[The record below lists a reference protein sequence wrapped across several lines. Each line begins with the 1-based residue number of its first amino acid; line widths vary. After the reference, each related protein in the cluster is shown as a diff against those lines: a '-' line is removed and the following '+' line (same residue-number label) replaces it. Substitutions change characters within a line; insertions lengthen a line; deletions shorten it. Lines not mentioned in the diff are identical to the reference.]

1 TTHPNTHIEHSL
13 RKPLVEALNTH
24 KYQTH
29 QGTINTYSRDHYGP
43 HIRFSRIGSGA
54 LGGKARALAFM
65 DKIFTTYFS
74 PSPFKNIHLFIPR
87 TIVLSTNIF
96 DSFIQQNNLLDIIT
110 ESLPD
115 DRIASRFMERDLPST
130 ILGDLRNF
138 IKEVRTPLAIRSSS
152 LLEDALFQPFAGVY
166 SSMMLPNY
174 SHDLES
180 RYKDLCNAIKFV
192 YASTFFQKAVNY
204 LHNSPHT
211 VMDEKM
217 GVVIQEVV
225 GHTHDTIF
233 YPTISG
239 VARSYNYYPVNPCK
253 NEDGVAFLA
262 LGMGKTIV
270 DGGITY
276 RSCPA
281 RPNVPHYSSIDELLK
296 YSQTTFYAIDLTA
309 KTTISHQEEDK
320 SMTQHPLKT
329 AEAQQELTYLA
340 STYSPND
347 QQLYSGLSDVGPRVL
362 DFAPI
367 LKDTAFP
374 LAKIINL
381 LLKTCEIA
389 IGTPVEIEFAVNI
402 DYTKTPP
409 IEFALLQVRSMVA
422 TDDIVKVD
430 ITKIPSEH
438 ILCSCK
444 KALGNGIITD
454 IHDIIQVKP
463 EHFDLSKTTTIVPEI
478 RTLNEKLAKEH
489 HPYLLVGPGRWG
501 STDQC
506 LGIPVVWSDIS
517 GAKTIVETPVEQRI
531 ITPSEG
537 SHFFQNLS
545 SLRIGYFTIQ
555 SNTTDDYFNYEKL
568 DSYPTI
574 EETDLLRHIHLIK
587 PLEIRIDG
595 RSRQGI
601 IILSPQ

>member
-1 TTHPNTHIEHSL
+1 
-13 RKPLVEALNTH
+13 
-24 KYQTH
+24 
-29 QGTINTYSRDHYGP
+29 
-43 HIRFSRIGSGA
+43 
-54 LGGKARALAFM
+54 
-65 DKIFTTYFS
+65 
-74 PSPFKNIHLFIPR
+74 
-87 TIVLSTNIF
+87 
-96 DSFIQQNNLLDIIT
+96 
-110 ESLPD
+110 
-115 DRIASRFMERDLPST
+115 
-130 ILGDLRNF
+130 
-138 IKEVRTPLAIRSSS
+138 
-152 LLEDALFQPFAGVY
+152 
-166 SSMMLPNY
+166 
-174 SHDLES
+174 
-180 RYKDLCNAIKFV
+180 
-192 YASTFFQKAVNY
+192 
-204 LHNSPHT
+204 
-211 VMDEKM
+211 MDEKM

-329 AEAQQELTYLA
+329 AEAHQELTYLA

-501 STDQC
+501 STDQW